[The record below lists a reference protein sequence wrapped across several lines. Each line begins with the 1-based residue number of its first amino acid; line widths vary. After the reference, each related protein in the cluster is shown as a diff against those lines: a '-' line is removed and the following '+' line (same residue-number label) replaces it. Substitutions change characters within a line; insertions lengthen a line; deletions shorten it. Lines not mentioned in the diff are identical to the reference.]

1 MPQFDTMT
9 FFSQT
14 FWVFFFF
21 IGLYLVM
28 INSALPLM
36 SKTLKARRKK
46 ILWDSNEV
54 DSIQGEDSSIFASQD
69 VVISKALSDSK
80 DLLVECAALNSE
92 WSSENIKSIN
102 NKVLIDQNSKY
113 LTTLGSN
120 VARSAALCKADR
132 KSVV

>member
-80 DLLVECAALNSE
+80 DLLVECAAINSE

-120 VARSAALCKADR
+120 VARSAALCKAFS
-132 KSVV
+132 KN

>member
-1 MPQFDTMT
+1 MT

-113 LTTLGSN
+113 LTILGSN
-120 VARSAALCKADR
+120 VARSAALCKAFS
-132 KSVV
+132 KN

>member
-113 LTTLGSN
+113 LTILGSN
-120 VARSAALCKADR
+120 VARSAALCKAFS
-132 KSVV
+132 KN

>member
-1 MPQFDTMT
+1 
-9 FFSQT
+9 
-14 FWVFFFF
+14 
-21 IGLYLVM
+21 M

-80 DLLVECAALNSE
+80 DLLVECAVLNSE

-120 VARSAALCKADR
+120 VARSAALCKAFS
-132 KSVV
+132 KN